1 MMMSAN
7 KMSTCRCNSSAYRRQ
22 SPDESSVRAS
32 PLISFMYSPM
42 NYLSES
48 HGSLGSFG
56 VPLSLRYNNTSAA
69 TINIATATLATVEII
84 AMIVEYDPSINKAKL
99 INKALIK

>member
-1 MMMSAN
+1 MQDMCSYAIHRI
-7 KMSTCRCNSSAYRRQ
+7 TGVGYW
-22 SPDESSVRAS
+22 VRAS
-32 PLISFMYSPM
+32 VSATPFDWFCVLPL